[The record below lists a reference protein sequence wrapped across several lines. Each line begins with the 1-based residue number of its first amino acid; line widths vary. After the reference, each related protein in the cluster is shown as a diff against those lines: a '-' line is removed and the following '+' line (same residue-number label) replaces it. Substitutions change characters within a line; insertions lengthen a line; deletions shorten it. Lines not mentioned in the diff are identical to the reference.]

1 MLRNLYLVIS
11 QDCNL
16 ACGYCYAQGGDFGRG
31 ASLMKPETMRAAF
44 DRLLP
49 LAGKTLAVSFF
60 GGEPLLNFELMKDA
74 VAYGQQLAARRDVR
88 FVYCLTTNGTL
99 LDDERLAFLAAH
111 VRHIAISLDGGA
123 AVTNAG
129 RRFKDGGGDVH
140 GTVLANIRR
149 LRKAGIPFALRGTVM
164 EQHAAG
170 LEEAARHL
178 DGLGAVSLRI
188 APAAAATEW
197 RGDSLRAWT
206 AGYGRLNRASLESI
220 MAGREPVVANELC
233 KVAAHRLLGERRLY
247 PCAAGE
253 GVLAVAA
260 DGGVYPCDHFVGTDA
275 FCMGSVHDRDFPGE
289 ALRDVAARLKGN
301 TVERRPKCAGC
312 NVRYDCG
319 GECPAQ
325 SLLRCGDIAE
335 PSASHCAF
343 TRKIARETAS
353 LLEHALADE
362 AGKARLTAFLG
373 GG

>member
-16 ACGYCYAQGGDFGRG
+16 ACGYCYAQGGGFGRG
-31 ASLMKPETMRAAF
+31 ASLMKPETVRAAF

-49 LAGKTLAVSFF
+49 LAGGTVAVSFF
-60 GGEPLLNFELMKDA
+60 GGEPLLNFELMKET
-74 VAYGQQLAARRDVR
+74 VAYGQRLAAQRDVR
-88 FVYCLTTNGTL
+88 IVYCLTTNGTL
-99 LDDERLAFLAAH
+99 LDDERLAFLKAH
-111 VRHIAISLDGGA
+111 VRHIAISLDGDA
-123 AVTNAG
+123 AATNAG
-129 RRFKDGGGDVH
+129 RQFRDGSGDVH

-149 LRKAGIPFALRGTVM
+149 LREAGIPFALRGTVM

-170 LEEAARHL
+170 LEEAARYL

-188 APAAAATEW
+188 APAALAAEW

-220 MAGREPVVANELC
+220 LAGEEPVVANELC

-260 DGGVYPCDHFVGTDA
+260 DGGVYPCDHFVGADA
-275 FCMGSVHDRDFPGE
+275 FRMGSVHNSDFPGKAFHE
-289 ALRDVAARLKGN
+289 IAARLKGN
-301 TVERRPKCAGC
+301 SVEQRPRCAGC
-312 NVRYDCG
+312 DVRYDCG

-325 SLLRCGDIAE
+325 SLLRRGDIAE

-343 TRKIARETAS
+343 TKKIARETAS
-353 LLEHALADE
+353 LLDRAAADE
-362 AGKARLTAFLG
+362 AGKARLKAFLG

>member
-1 MLRNLYLVIS
+1 MLRNLYLVIA

-16 ACGYCYAQGGDFGRG
+16 ACSYCYAQGGDFGRG

-60 GGEPLLNFELMKDA
+60 GGEPLLNFELMKEA
-74 VAYGQQLAARRDVR
+74 VAYGRQLAAQRDVSL
-88 FVYCLTTNGTL
+88 VYCLTTNGTL
-99 LDDERLAFLAAH
+99 LDDERLAFLKAH
-111 VRHIAISLDGGA
+111 LRHIAVSLDGGA

-170 LEEAARHL
+170 LEDAAHHL

-188 APAAAATEW
+188 APAAMATEW
-197 RGDSLRAWT
+197 RGEALRAWM

-220 MAGREPVVANELC
+220 LAGEEPVVANELC
-233 KVAAHRLLGERRLY
+233 KVAAHRLLGERHLY
-247 PCAAGE
+247 PCAAGA
-253 GVLAVAA
+253 GVLAVAT
-260 DGGVYPCDHFVGTDA
+260 DGSVYPCDHFIGADA
-275 FCMGSVHDRDFPGE
+275 FRMDSVHDHDFPSMAFRE
-289 ALRDVAARLKGN
+289 VAARLKDN
-301 TVERRPKCAGC
+301 AVDRRPKCAGC
-312 NVRYDCG
+312 DVRYDCG

-325 SLLRCGDIAE
+325 SLLRRGDIAE
-335 PSASHCAF
+335 PSASHCAL
-343 TRKIARETAS
+343 TKKIARETVS
-353 LLEHALADE
+353 LLDHAVADE
-362 AGKARLTAFLG
+362 ARKARLTAFLG
-373 GG
+373 DG